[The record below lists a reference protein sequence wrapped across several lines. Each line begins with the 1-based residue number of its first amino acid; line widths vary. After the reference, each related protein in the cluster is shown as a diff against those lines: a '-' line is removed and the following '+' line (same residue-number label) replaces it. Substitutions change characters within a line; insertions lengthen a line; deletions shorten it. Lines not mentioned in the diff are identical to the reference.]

1 MDKHPHAGRWVGE
14 VGVHPGVSG
23 PPPSRAT
30 CPSPGAASK
39 LCGTPTPG
47 RAIRAPLHLPPPPRA
62 GAAPQDGAGT
72 GAVAGGGGGA
82 DSPGAAAA
90 AAAAAAPLAGRGAR
104 SAPPPAPVA
113 GPRLLPLH
121 SLLLSLRTCG
131 LKAEI
136 AWPQRGRREI
146 SPDRGVREPA
156 RFHSQGCRGLRSRAS
171 APLGSR
177 GLPPS
182 PPQTE
187 RSGTPV
193 DSSPRTKPPNPS
205 ILRPGT
211 PLLPVPPPGG
221 PRSPDPPTQSCVR
234 PRTSS
239 PPVRGALRAGGGSGG
254 RNQLGVEVEA
264 GSRV

>member
-177 GLPPS
+177 GLPPPHRRQRGPGLRS
-182 PPQTE
+182 TLPPGLSPQTPPFSDPGIHFS
-187 RSGTPV
+187 RS
-193 DSSPRTKPPNPS
+193 
-205 ILRPGT
+205 L
-211 PLLPVPPPGG
+211 PPGD
-221 PRSPDPPTQSCVR
+221 PEVPIPQPSPV
-234 PRTSS
+234 
-239 PPVRGALRAGGGSGG
+239 
-254 RNQLGVEVEA
+254 
-264 GSRV
+264 